1 MILVDIYIPSLDK
14 TYDFQVD
21 EEVSIENL
29 TVEIAEMIA
38 NETKSGKETVNQSFM
53 LCSVEQEQILK
64 KYATLKEC
72 GIKNG
77 SRLLLV

>member
-21 EEVSIENL
+21 EDVSIENL
-29 TVEIAEMIA
+29 TVEITEMIA
-38 NETKSGKETVNQSFM
+38 NETKSGKDAIYESFM
-53 LCSVEQEQILK
+53 LCSVEQKQILK
-64 KYATLKEC
+64 KHATLKGC